1 MKNGINMGNNIEN
14 DIHIRSHGFEDLVIG
29 MTAEYRRVIT
39 LEDVKTFSEVSGDIN
54 PLHLDE
60 TFASRTMFKSSIIH
74 GIYTASFISAVIGTQ
89 LPGPGCIYLSQSLR
103 FLKPVR
109 VGEEVKAVVIVG
121 ELFHEKHRV
130 KMKTECRVDDKVVL
144 TGEALIQV
152 PTRAEVQTLPET
164 G

>member
-1 MKNGINMGNNIEN
+1 MKNGINKGNNIEN

-89 LPGPGCIYLSQSLR
+89 LPGPGCIYLSQNMQ

-109 VGEEVKAVVIVG
+109 AGEQVIARVKVQ
-121 ELFHEKHRV
+121 ELFQDKQRV
-130 KMKTECRVDDKVVL
+130 KMKTECRVDGQTVL
-144 TGEALIQV
+144 TGYALIQV
-152 PTRAEVQTLPET
+152 PTRVELRTLTEV